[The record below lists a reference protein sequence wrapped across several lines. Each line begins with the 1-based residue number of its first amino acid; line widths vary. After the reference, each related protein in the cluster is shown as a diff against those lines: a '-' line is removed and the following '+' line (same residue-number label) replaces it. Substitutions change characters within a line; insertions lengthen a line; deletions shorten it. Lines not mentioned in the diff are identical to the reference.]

1 MKDILQSRAIC
12 AVKTADFHLTTQ
24 FLPAFCLRKFAPLKG
39 IPMLRNNLASSLE
52 RNLYLLTS

>member
-12 AVKTADFHLTTQ
+12 AVQTADFYITTQ

-39 IPMLRNNLASSLE
+39 IPMPETIWHLPSNE
-52 RNLYLLTS
+52 TFIF